1 MNQKMIGNLI
11 NYERTKKKISM
22 QKLCDGVCSFSTL
35 KRAESGERLPD
46 YFILERII
54 ERLGKS
60 VNKLEF
66 LQDQEAYEICY
77 LRMVIE
83 EYLEEEEYEE
93 AKQLYEQLKK
103 KLPLEWRENQ
113 QYIKCMDTIFKR
125 ESGEISTKI
134 AIEEA
139 WTAFQITRGEI
150 DSKKIQE
157 VILTSAT
164 VLN

>member
-93 AKQLYEQLKK
+93 AERALIYYEGQTGLKSE
-103 KLPLEWRENQ
+103 LHQ
-113 QYIKCMDTIFKR
+113 QY
-125 ESGEISTKI
+125 S
-134 AIEEA
+134 
-139 WTAFQITRGEI
+139 
-150 DSKKIQE
+150 
-157 VILTSAT
+157 L
-164 VLN
+164 